1 LLDCYTYSRFLKG
14 ESAMLRKLLAVP
26 TTAALLA
33 FGSAAHAE
41 IWEWSFTDMGVDYS
55 LTFDSLSGDGKVG
68 TYTLTLDTS
77 GYDKHSD
84 PAYLDSVDI
93 KAWDGTNTSFSLLSA
108 PGGTLAWGPT
118 EGAISSG
125 PAGNTGCQGTESG
138 FSCVEAIKKGAV
150 NVDNGPYTFS
160 FAVTADSFY
169 MTSAGT
175 HVGAGYAD
183 AYGAGAGY
191 GITSVVAPIPEPET
205 YAMLL
210 AGLCLIFFIA
220 RRGRGRPYLPAA
232 YA

>member
-1 LLDCYTYSRFLKG
+1 
-14 ESAMLRKLLAVP
+14 MLRKLLTVP
-26 TTAALLA
+26 TTVALLA

-55 LTFDSLSGDGKVG
+55 LTFDSLSGNVG
-68 TYTLTLDTS
+68 TYTLTLDTR
-77 GYDKHSD
+77 GYDHQTD
-84 PAYLDSVDI
+84 PAYLDSVDV
-93 KAWDGTNTSFSLLSA
+93 KAWDGTNISFSLLSA
-108 PGGTLAWGPT
+108 PSETLWGPT

-125 PAGNTGCQGTESG
+125 PAGNTGCKGTESG
-138 FSCVEAIKKGAV
+138 FSCVEAITKGAL

-169 MTSAGT
+169 MTSTGS

-183 AYGAGAGY
+183 ASGAGASY

-220 RRGRGRPYLPAA
+220 RRSRGRPYLPAA

>member
-1 LLDCYTYSRFLKG
+1 
-14 ESAMLRKLLAVP
+14 MLRKLLAVP

-41 IWEWSFTDMGVDYS
+41 IWAWSFTDMGVHYS

-68 TYTLTLDTS
+68 MYTLSLNTS
-77 GYDKHSD
+77 GYDQHSD

-93 KAWDGTNTSFSLLSA
+93 KAWGGKDISFALLDAPDGSTWN
-108 PGGTLAWGPT
+108 PT
-118 EGAISSG
+118 EGPVASG
-125 PAGNTGCQGTESG
+125 PAGTGCKGTESG
-138 FSCVEAIKKGAV
+138 FACVEAVTKGAL

-169 MTSAGT
+169 SSPTGA
-175 HVGAGYAD
+175 HVGAAYAD
-183 AYGAGAGY
+183 AYGVGSSY

>member
-1 LLDCYTYSRFLKG
+1 
-14 ESAMLRKLLAVP
+14 MLRKLLAVP

-33 FGSAAHAE
+33 FGSAAHAA

-55 LTFDSLSGDGKVG
+55 LTFDSLSGNVG
-68 TYTLTLDTS
+68 TYTLTLDTR
-77 GYDKHSD
+77 GYDHQTD
-84 PAYLDSVDI
+84 PAYLDSVDV
-93 KAWDGTNTSFSLLSA
+93 KAWDGTNISFSLLSA
-108 PGGTLAWGPT
+108 PSETLWGPT

-125 PAGNTGCQGTESG
+125 PAGNTGCNGTVSG
-138 FSCVEAIKKGAV
+138 FSCVEAITKGAL

-160 FAVTADSFY
+160 FEVTADSFY
-169 MTSAGT
+169 LTSAGT

-183 AYGAGAGY
+183 ADGVGKSY

-210 AGLCLIFFIA
+210 AGLALIVFMA
-220 RRGRGRPYLPAA
+220 RRGRQNLAVT